1 VGFLAAIVAPVGSAA
16 VEVEHLSVRYGDVIA
31 VDDVSFAAAHGEITA
46 LLGPNGAGKTST
58 VEVCEGFRT
67 AAAGAVRVLGLHPT
81 QDRRALS
88 ARVGV
93 MLQHGGVYS
102 AARVGETV
110 RHYCRLYGAG
120 VDPAALIESVGLGAQ
135 VRTGWK
141 RLSGG
146 EQQRLSLA
154 LALAARPDVAFLD
167 EPTAGVDIHGRDLVR
182 AAIREMADRGAAVVL
197 TTHELDE
204 AERLAD
210 RVVIIDHGHLVADGP
225 LDELRR
231 GHEIRFRSSPDLD
244 LAALAAAIGMIA
256 SRVGHDEYVIDAP
269 PHPRLLAQLTGWLAD
284 SGHAVDDI
292 RGGAQRLEDVI
303 RRLTGGE
310 T

>member
-1 VGFLAAIVAPVGSAA
+1 
-16 VEVEHLSVRYGDVIA
+16 
-31 VDDVSFAAAHGEITA
+31 
-46 LLGPNGAGKTST
+46 
-58 VEVCEGFRT
+58 
-67 AAAGAVRVLGLHPT
+67 
-81 QDRRALS
+81 
-88 ARVGV
+88 
-93 MLQHGGVYS
+93 
-102 AARVGETV
+102 
-110 RHYCRLYGAG
+110 LYGAG
-120 VDPAALIESVGLGAQ
+120 VDPTALIESVGLGAQ